1 MGAGVLKLRKLP
13 EEFCNMR
20 LENKVAIVTGCAR
33 ERGIG
38 RAIAMRLADEGA
50 HVVVADYCRSMPE
63 YPDAKF
69 GQMEELEGVAAAI
82 RKLGRRSLAV
92 KVDVTDEAEVAQM
105 AAAAMKEFG
114 RVDILCNNAGGG
126 VGGGPVIQQTLDSW
140 NRTVA
145 INLTGT
151 FLCAK
156 HVAPK
161 IIAGGRGGR
170 IINTASIA
178 GKRGGPMMA
187 AYSAAKHG
195 VIGLTRSLAL
205 ELGAFNITV
214 NAVCPGFVETQLFEG
229 LINMVGSTR
238 NLNREQ
244 VLKTFVN
251 QVPMGRMQTGED
263 VANVV
268 AFLASE
274 DGGYMTGQA
283 LNICGGVEVH

>member
-1 MGAGVLKLRKLP
+1 
-13 EEFCNMR
+13 MR

-50 HVVVADYCRSMPE
+50 HVVVADYCRSMAE

-92 KVDVTDEAEVAQM
+92 KVDVTDEHEVAQM
-105 AAAAMKEFG
+105 AESAMKEFG
-114 RVDILCNNAGGG
+114 RVDILCSNAGGG

-140 NRTVA
+140 NRTVG
-145 INLTGT
+145 INLTGA

-244 VLKTFVN
+244 VLKTFVS

>member
-1 MGAGVLKLRKLP
+1 LAAKVLR
-13 EEFCNMR
+13 
-20 LENKVAIVTGCAR
+20 T
-33 ERGIG
+33 
-38 RAIAMRLADEGA
+38 
-50 HVVVADYCRSMPE
+50 
-63 YPDAKF
+63 
-69 GQMEELEGVAAAI
+69 
-82 RKLGRRSLAV
+82 
-92 KVDVTDEAEVAQM
+92 EVALM
-105 AAAAMKEFG
+105 TAAAMKEFG

-126 VGGGPVIQQTLDSW
+126 VGGGFVVDQTLDSW

-145 INLTGT
+145 INLTGA

-161 IIAGGRGGR
+161 MIEGKRGGR

-178 GKRGGPMMA
+178 GKRGGPMTA
-187 AYSAAKHG
+187 AYCAAKHG

-205 ELGAFNITV
+205 ELGAYNITV

-238 NLNREQ
+238 NLNREA
-244 VLKTFVN
+244 VLESFIA
-251 QVPMGRMQTGED
+251 QVPMGRMESGDD

>member
-1 MGAGVLKLRKLP
+1 
-13 EEFCNMR
+13 MR
-20 LENKVAIVTGCAR
+20 LEGKVAVVTGCAR

-38 RAIAMRLADEGA
+38 RAIAMRLAKEGA
-50 HVVVADYCRSMPE
+50 NVVAADYCRAMEE

-69 GQMEELEGVAAAI
+69 GQMEELEGLVADI
-82 RKLGRRSLAV
+82 RKLGRRSIAV
-92 KVDVTDEAEVAQM
+92 KVDVTDEAEVAAM
-105 AAAAMKEFG
+105 AEAAMKEFG

-205 ELGAFNITV
+205 ELGVFNITV

-229 LINMVGSTR
+229 LINMVGTTR

-244 VLKTFVN
+244 VLKTFVQ
-251 QVPMGRMQTGED
+251 QVPMGRMENGDD

-268 AFLASE
+268 AFLASD

-283 LNICGGVEVH
+283 LNICGGVETH

>member
-1 MGAGVLKLRKLP
+1 
-13 EEFCNMR
+13 MR
-20 LENKVAIVTGCAR
+20 LEGKVAVVTGCAR

-38 RAIAMRLADEGA
+38 RAIAMRLAKEGA
-50 HVVVADYCRSMPE
+50 NVVAADYCRAIAE

-69 GQMEELEGVAAAI
+69 GQMEELEGLVADI
-82 RKLGRRSLAV
+82 RKLGRRSIAV
-92 KVDVTDEAEVAQM
+92 KVDVTDEAEVAAM
-105 AAAAMKEFG
+105 AEAAMKEFG

-187 AYSAAKHG
+187 AYSSAKHG

-205 ELGAFNITV
+205 ELGTFSITV

-229 LINMVGSTR
+229 LINMVGTTR
-238 NLNREQ
+238 NMNREQ
-244 VLKTFVN
+244 VLKTFVQ
-251 QVPMGRMQTGED
+251 QVPMGRMENGDD

-268 AFLASE
+268 AFLASD

>member
-1 MGAGVLKLRKLP
+1 
-13 EEFCNMR
+13 MR

-50 HVVVADYCRSMPE
+50 HVVVADYCRSMAE

-92 KVDVTDEAEVAQM
+92 KVDVTDEHEVAQM
-105 AAAAMKEFG
+105 AESAMKEFG
-114 RVDILCNNAGGG
+114 RVDILCSNAGGG

-140 NRTVA
+140 NRTVG

-238 NLNREQ
+238 NMNREQ

>member
-1 MGAGVLKLRKLP
+1 
-13 EEFCNMR
+13 MR

-92 KVDVTDEAEVAQM
+92 KVDVTDEHEVSQM
-105 AAAAMKEFG
+105 AEAAMKEFG
-114 RVDILCNNAGGG
+114 RVDILCSNAGGG

-140 NRTVA
+140 NRTVG

>member
-1 MGAGVLKLRKLP
+1 
-13 EEFCNMR
+13 MR
-20 LENKVAIVTGCAR
+20 LEDKVAIVTGCAR

-38 RAIAMRLADEGA
+38 RAIATRLAQEGA
-50 HVVVADYCRSMPE
+50 HVVVADYCRSIAE

-69 GQMEELEGVAAAI
+69 GQMEELEGVAAEI
-82 RKLGRRSLAV
+82 RKLGRRSLPV
-92 KVDVTDEAEVAQM
+92 KVDVTDEAEVTQM

-205 ELGAFNITV
+205 ELGAFKITV

-238 NLNREQ
+238 NMNREQ
-244 VLKTFVN
+244 VLQTFVN

>member
-1 MGAGVLKLRKLP
+1 MAQ
-13 EEFCNMR
+13 R
-20 LENKVAIVTGCAR
+20 LEDQVAIVTGSGR

-38 RAIAMRLADEGA
+38 RAIAVRLAREGA
-50 HVVVADYCRSMPE
+50 HVVVADYCRSMSE

-69 GQMEELEGVAAAI
+69 GQMQELEGVAAEI
-82 RKLGRRSLAV
+82 RKLGRRSIAV
-92 KVDVTDEAEVAQM
+92 KVDVTDEAEVAAM
-105 AAAAMKEFG
+105 TDAAMKEFG
-114 RVDILCNNAGGG
+114 RIDILCNNAGGG
-126 VGGGPVIQQTLDSW
+126 VGGGPVVQHSLDAW

-178 GKRGGPMMA
+178 GKRGGPGMA
-187 AYSAAKHG
+187 AYCAAKHG

-205 ELGAFNITV
+205 ELGQFGITV

-229 LINMVGSTR
+229 LINMVGTAR

-244 VLKTFVN
+244 VLQTFVA
-251 QVPMGRMQTGED
+251 QVPMGRMENGDD
-263 VANVV
+263 VADVV
-268 AFLASE
+268 AFLAAK

>member
-1 MGAGVLKLRKLP
+1 
-13 EEFCNMR
+13 MR
-20 LENKVAIVTGCAR
+20 LEGKVAVVTGCAR

-38 RAIAMRLADEGA
+38 RAIAVRLAREGA
-50 HVVVADYCRSMPE
+50 NVVAADYCRSIAE

-69 GQMEELEGVAAAI
+69 GQMEELEGLAAEI
-82 RKLGRRSLAV
+82 RKIGRRSIAV
-92 KVDVTDEAEVAQM
+92 KVDVTDEAEVAAM
-105 AAAAMKEFG
+105 AEAAMKEFG

-126 VGGGPVIQQTLDSW
+126 VGGGPVMQQTLDSW

-187 AYSAAKHG
+187 AYSSAKHG

-205 ELGAFNITV
+205 ELGAFDITV

-229 LINMVGSTR
+229 LINMVGTTR
-238 NLNREQ
+238 HMNREQ
-244 VLKTFVN
+244 VLKTFVQ
-251 QVPMGRMQTGED
+251 QVPMGRMESGDD

-268 AFLASE
+268 AFLASD

-283 LNICGGVEVH
+283 LNICGGVETH

>member
-1 MGAGVLKLRKLP
+1 MA
-13 EEFCNMR
+13 ER
-20 LENKVAIVTGCAR
+20 LEDKVAIVTGCGR

-38 RAIAMRLADEGA
+38 RAIALRLAREGA
-50 HVVVADYCRSMPE
+50 HVVAADYCRAMSE

-69 GQMEELEGVAAAI
+69 GQMQELEGVAAEI
-82 RKLGRRSLAV
+82 RKLGRRSIAV
-92 KVDVTDEAEVAQM
+92 KVDVTDEAEVEAM
-105 AAAAMKEFG
+105 TAAAIKEFG

-126 VGGGPVIQQTLDSW
+126 VGGGPVVQHSLDAW

-156 HVAPK
+156 HVAPQ

-178 GKRGGPMMA
+178 GKRGGPGMA
-187 AYSAAKHG
+187 AYCAAKHG
-195 VIGLTRSLAL
+195 VIGLTRCLAL
-205 ELGAFNITV
+205 ELGQFGITV

-229 LINMVGSTR
+229 LINMVGTAR

-244 VLKTFVN
+244 VLQTFVA
-251 QVPMGRMQTGED
+251 QVPMGRMENGDD
-263 VANVV
+263 VADVV
-268 AFLASE
+268 AFLASK

>member
-1 MGAGVLKLRKLP
+1 
-13 EEFCNMR
+13 MR
-20 LENKVAIVTGCAR
+20 LEGKVAVVTGCAR

-38 RAIAMRLADEGA
+38 RAIAMRLAKEGA
-50 HVVVADYCRSMPE
+50 NVVAADYCRAMAE

-69 GQMEELEGVAAAI
+69 GQMEELEGLVADI
-82 RKLGRRSLAV
+82 RKLGRRSIAV
-92 KVDVTDEAEVAQM
+92 KVDVTDEAEVAAM
-105 AAAAMKEFG
+105 AEAAMKEFG

-187 AYSAAKHG
+187 AYSSAKHG

-229 LINMVGSTR
+229 LINMVGTTR
-238 NLNREQ
+238 NMNREQ
-244 VLKTFVN
+244 VLKTFVQ
-251 QVPMGRMQTGED
+251 QVPMGRMENGDD

-268 AFLASE
+268 AFLASD

-283 LNICGGVEVH
+283 LNICGGVETH

>member
-1 MGAGVLKLRKLP
+1 
-13 EEFCNMR
+13 MR
-20 LENKVAIVTGCAR
+20 LQDKVAIVTGCAR
-33 ERGIG
+33 DRGIG
-38 RAIAMRLADEGA
+38 RAIAVRLAREGA
-50 HVVVADYCRSMPE
+50 HVVAADYCRSMAE

-69 GQMEELEGVAAAI
+69 GQMEELERVAATI
-82 RKLGRRSLAV
+82 RDLGRRALAV
-92 KVDVTDEAEVAQM
+92 RVDVTDESEVAAM
-105 AAAAMKEFG
+105 TAAAMKEFG

-126 VGGGPVIQQTLDSW
+126 VGGGPVVQQTLDSW

-145 INLTGT
+145 INLTGV

-161 IIAGGRGGR
+161 IIEGGRGGR

-195 VIGLTRSLAL
+195 VVGLTRSLAL
-205 ELGAFNITV
+205 ELGQFGITV
-214 NAVCPGFVETQLFEG
+214 NAVCPGFVETQLLEG
-229 LINMVGSTR
+229 LINMVGVTR
-238 NLNREQ
+238 GLNRDQ
-244 VLKTFVN
+244 VIKTFVQ
-251 QVPMGRMQTGED
+251 QVPMGRMETGDD

-268 AFLASE
+268 AFLASD

>member
-1 MGAGVLKLRKLP
+1 MKL
-13 EEFCNMR
+13 EG
-20 LENKVAIVTGCAR
+20 KVAIVTGCAR

-38 RAIAMRLADEGA
+38 RAIAMRLASEGA
-50 HVVVADYCRSMPE
+50 EILAADYCRSIPE

-69 GQMEELEGVAAAI
+69 GQMAELEGVASEI
-82 RKLGRRSLAV
+82 RKLGRGSIAV
-92 KVDVTDEAEVAQM
+92 KVDVTDEAEVATM
-105 AAAAMKEFG
+105 ANAAMKEFG

-126 VGGGPVIQQTLDSW
+126 VGGGQVIQQTLDSW
-140 NRTVA
+140 NRTVG
-145 INLTGT
+145 INLTGA

-178 GKRGGPMMA
+178 GKRGSPMMA

-205 ELGAFNITV
+205 ELGRFKITV
-214 NAVCPGFVETQLFEG
+214 NAVCSGFVETQLLEG
-229 LINMVGSTR
+229 LINMIGSTQK
-238 NLNREQ
+238 LNREQ
-244 VLKTFVN
+244 VLETFVR
-251 QVPMGRMQTGED
+251 QVPMGRIETGED

>member
-1 MGAGVLKLRKLP
+1 
-13 EEFCNMR
+13 MR

-50 HVVVADYCRSMPE
+50 HVVVADYCRSMAE

-92 KVDVTDEAEVAQM
+92 KVDVTDEHEVAQM
-105 AAAAMKEFG
+105 AESAMKEFG
-114 RVDILCNNAGGG
+114 RVDILCSNAGGG

-140 NRTVA
+140 NRTVG

-156 HVAPK
+156 HIAPK

-238 NLNREQ
+238 NMNREQ
-244 VLKTFVN
+244 VLKTFVS

>member
-1 MGAGVLKLRKLP
+1 
-13 EEFCNMR
+13 MR

-92 KVDVTDEAEVAQM
+92 KVDVTDEHEVAEM
-105 AAAAMKEFG
+105 AEAAMKEFG
-114 RVDILCNNAGGG
+114 RVDILCSNAGGG

-140 NRTVA
+140 NRTVG

-238 NLNREQ
+238 NMNREQ